1 MSIEEIFKEFEA
13 IEVKREEKKSEE
25 KKEEK
30 PKFEV
35 TIEPRKEEIKVEPKV
50 EVKVEEIKV
59 PEKIIPIEEE
69 QSIPAKEVYLIFGDK
84 GEGKTTVAFSFPG
97 EILCLSFD
105 RKSSIVKYNMYG
117 NDKRIHIFDVVKLM
131 DYSTPERMLES
142 AEQTYNAILELLTNY
157 PKMYPQPDWVVI
169 DAAQIFHQVC
179 LPENEFV
186 FNHYVPIEIA
196 SVKSQSN
203 VLSASGSSKVISKIV
218 RPYSGEV
225 VKINVRGFEV
235 RLTPEHPVL
244 IVRGKV
250 HKMSKEEVQK
260 AMMWVP
266 AKEVRVND
274 YVIIPRPKEG
284 SSINEIDL
292 NKYVSEYAL
301 THGRKTIK
309 LTLNKD
315 LAKLLGYWLGDG
327 SISWSGIDFYFGK
340 DNKNKICV
348 EEVTNLIKKIFNKQA
363 RIVNRE
369 VDIQIVFS
377 QLPFAKFLR
386 ENFGSNSRDKYIPSW
401 LIEVN
406 EEIIKSFLQGYIMA
420 DGCVGKYG
428 IIISTASK
436 RAVYGVLMLLMRLGI
451 MPFVTK
457 VKPSSGH
464 TKSGRKIMGNG
475 GYSIWISRPD
485 AVKLGYNYEISKTHR
500 WYKVYDDFIV
510 ARVSKV
516 STEYY
521 SGFVMNLETEDNT
534 YAVPFIVHNCEW
546 TMRKRHGI
554 GPFEGIANLNV
565 WKERRMYIR
574 DVHYKALNLAKR
586 GIIYTTHAETDE
598 VIISSEIVHK
608 KKVPAWIDV
617 LIYETDYV
625 LMVEFDEKDKN
636 FVVKVV
642 TSKNDKKLPTGK
654 KYIVTGRRFWEVVG
668 VQP

>member
-13 IEVKREEKKSEE
+13 IEVKMEEKKSEE

-50 EVKVEEIKV
+50 EAKVEVKVEEVKV

-69 QSIPAKEVYLIFGDK
+69 QSIPAKEVYLIFGGK

-105 RKSSIVKYNMYG
+105 RKSSIIKYNMYG

-179 LPENEFV
+179 EF
-186 FNHYVPIEIA
+186 
-196 SVKSQSN
+196 
-203 VLSASGSSKVISKIV
+203 
-218 RPYSGEV
+218 
-225 VKINVRGFEV
+225 
-235 RLTPEHPVL
+235 
-244 IVRGKV
+244 
-250 HKMSKEEVQK
+250 
-260 AMMWVP
+260 
-266 AKEVRVND
+266 
-274 YVIIPRPKEG
+274 
-284 SSINEIDL
+284 
-292 NKYVSEYAL
+292 
-301 THGRKTIK
+301 
-309 LTLNKD
+309 
-315 LAKLLGYWLGDG
+315 
-327 SISWSGIDFYFGK
+327 
-340 DNKNKICV
+340 
-348 EEVTNLIKKIFNKQA
+348 
-363 RIVNRE
+363 
-369 VDIQIVFS
+369 
-377 QLPFAKFLR
+377 
-386 ENFGSNSRDKYIPSW
+386 
-401 LIEVN
+401 
-406 EEIIKSFLQGYIMA
+406 
-420 DGCVGKYG
+420 
-428 IIISTASK
+428 
-436 RAVYGVLMLLMRLGI
+436 
-451 MPFVTK
+451 
-457 VKPSSGH
+457 
-464 TKSGRKIMGNG
+464 
-475 GYSIWISRPD
+475 
-485 AVKLGYNYEISKTHR
+485 
-500 WYKVYDDFIV
+500 
-510 ARVSKV
+510 
-516 STEYY
+516 
-521 SGFVMNLETEDNT
+521 
-534 YAVPFIVHNCEW
+534 

-586 GIIYTTHAETDE
+586 GVIYTTHAEFDE
-598 VIISSEIVHK
+598 VIISSEVVHK

-625 LMVEFDEKDKN
+625 LMTEFDEKDKN

-654 KYIVTGRRFWEVVG
+654 KYIVTGRRFWDVVG